1 MQPVEAITRV
11 LALADV
17 HQQSDRKDQE
27 EGLSSMDPESRSL
40 FEQDE
45 LAISVVQAM
54 LNTALPVAR
63 FRCFVKI
70 DSGIEEGLEFTVC
83 AVKIEEIVC
92 ALRPLTRAT
101 RKVYVNLWEQR
112 ATGADMLAGYQGWT
126 RRIARRSSHNAL
138 GRYLDDLVSKY
149 AS

>member
-1 MQPVEAITRV
+1 MQPVEAITR
-11 LALADV
+11 LIAMADRDI
-17 HQQSDRKDQE
+17 HDRMPME
-27 EGLSSMDPESRSL
+27 EGEEYSENDN
-40 FEQDE
+40 QDK

-70 DSGIEEGLEFTVC
+70 DSGSEEGLEYTVC
-83 AVKIEEIVC
+83 AVKIEEIAC
-92 ALRPLTRAT
+92 ALRPLTKAT

-126 RRIARRSSHNAL
+126 RNIGRRSSHNAL
-138 GRYLDDLVSKY
+138 GRYLNELIEKY
-149 AS
+149 SVNAS